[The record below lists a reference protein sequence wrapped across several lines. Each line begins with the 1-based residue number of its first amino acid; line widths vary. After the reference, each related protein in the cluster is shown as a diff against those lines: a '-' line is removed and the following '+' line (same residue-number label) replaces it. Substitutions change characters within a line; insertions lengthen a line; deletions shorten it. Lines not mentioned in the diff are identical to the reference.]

1 MKWVLRTLVYE
12 GDSYLNKLS
21 INKIIEVGSSD
32 GALLDEPL
40 SHKDHDIWQMVLDA
54 FLVYIATPIDGVDK
68 PDEHQ
73 HDSLPTTP
81 SLT

>member
-1 MKWVLRTLVYE
+1 MYE

-54 FLVYIATPIDGVDK
+54 FLVYIQPQVMEWINQMSTNMIAC
-68 PDEHQ
+68 
-73 HDSLPTTP
+73 LR
-81 SLT
+81 LLL